1 MKNDGVLGTLVSTV
15 LHAAVLIAAVVLI
28 YCGAIICYEYGYR
41 IFQEPPVSKGE
52 GRVVSVTIPAD
63 YTVKSMASLLES
75 KGLIRDSKLLILQYF
90 CSEYRE
96 DIKAGTYEL
105 NTAMTAEEMF
115 AVMAGEEW
123 EAKTDDN

>member
-1 MKNDGVLGTLVSTV
+1 MKNDGVLGTLVSTI
-15 LHAAVLIAAVVLI
+15 LHAAILIVAVVLI
-28 YCGAIICYEYGYR
+28 YRGAVMCYEYGYR
-41 IFQEPPVSKGE
+41 IFQEPPISKGE

-63 YTVKSMASLLES
+63 YTVTSMASLLES

-115 AVMAGEEW
+115 SVMAGEVW
-123 EAKTDDN
+123 EADTDDN

>member
-15 LHAAVLIAAVVLI
+15 LHAAILIVAVVLI
-28 YCGAIICYEYGYR
+28 YRGAVMCYEYGYR
-41 IFQEPPVSKGE
+41 IFQEPPISKGE

-115 AVMAGEEW
+115 SVMAGEVW
-123 EAKTDDN
+123 EADTDDN